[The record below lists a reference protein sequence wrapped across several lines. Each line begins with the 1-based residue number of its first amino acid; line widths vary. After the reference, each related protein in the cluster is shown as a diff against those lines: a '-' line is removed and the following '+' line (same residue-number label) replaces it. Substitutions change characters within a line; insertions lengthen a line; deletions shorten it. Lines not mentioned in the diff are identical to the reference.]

1 MKSIE
6 IKATLRKELGKK
18 ESNELRK
25 QERVPCV
32 MYGGKE
38 NIHFSAIAKDCRH
51 IIYTHDVYLV
61 HLDIDGTKYQ
71 ALLKDLQFHPVS
83 DEVVHLDFV
92 QVSADKPVV
101 IELPVTISGTSEG
114 ILAGGKLRQ
123 RRRYLKT
130 KGLVKDFPDYLNIDI
145 TPLNIGDFV
154 KVGDLKFENL
164 ELLDPARSMVVGVAS
179 SRVAKG
185 MELVEVT
192 PEGAAAVAAEGA
204 AAEGAAEGA
213 AEAAPK
219 ESKGSKE

>member
-6 IKATLRKELGKK
+6 IKASLRKELGKK
-18 ESNELRK
+18 ESNDLRK
-25 QERVPCV
+25 QDKIPCV
-32 MYGGKE
+32 MYGGKD
-38 NIHFSAIAKDCRH
+38 NIHFSAIAKDFRH

-61 HLDIDGTKYQ
+61 NLDIDGTKYQ
-71 ALLKDLQFHPVS
+71 ALLKDLQFHPVT
-83 DEVVHLDFV
+83 DAVIHLDFV
-92 QVSADKPVV
+92 QVFEDKPVV

-192 PEGAAAVAAEGA
+192 PEGATPAAEGA
-204 AAEGAAEGA
+204 AAEGTAEGA